1 MALTGSAAMWP
12 DLGSGGRLNLTRAPL
27 PPAPL
32 VPTEA
37 YWSDIRA
44 RFLVPPDLGFINAA
58 NLCPT
63 SIPVVETLEK
73 NTRALDANPSSATRT
88 VLQAGREESRRLIAG
103 MVHATPEEIVLTR
116 NTTEAN
122 NFVSSGLK
130 LGAGDEVVLF
140 GDNHPSNLDA
150 WRVKAKRF
158 GFTLVEV
165 PAMLPHPGTDFYVD
179 AFAKAITPRT
189 KVMSITHVTNTIG
202 DMLPVTELCGMARS
216 RGVLS
221 HVDGAQ
227 SFGII
232 ELDMTQIR
240 PDFYSGSAHKWI
252 CGPKEIGILF
262 IAAAA
267 QDRISP
273 SVVGLYPG
281 SVGISKTMEGFG
293 QRDEAALATLGAA
306 VRFQEEIGRPAIEK
320 RSRELAQRL
329 VTDLRKIDGVTLY
342 TNPDPT
348 RMAAILVFKPAN
360 LDPRKLVSTLYE
372 KDRIVVA
379 TSGRPGIRMSPHIY
393 NTMDEIDR
401 AVAAIKKYIV
411 GGLPA

>member
-1 MALTGSAAMWP
+1 
-12 DLGSGGRLNLTRAPL
+12 
-27 PPAPL
+27 
-32 VPTEA
+32 
-37 YWSDIRA
+37 
-44 RFLVPPDLGFINAA
+44 
-58 NLCPT
+58 
-63 SIPVVETLEK
+63 
-73 NTRALDANPSSATRT
+73 
-88 VLQAGREESRRLIAG
+88 
-103 MVHATPEEIVLTR
+103 
-116 NTTEAN
+116 
-122 NFVSSGLK
+122 
-130 LGAGDEVVLF
+130 
-140 GDNHPSNLDA
+140 
-150 WRVKAKRF
+150 
-158 GFTLVEV
+158 
-165 PAMLPHPGTDFYVD
+165 
-179 AFAKAITPRT
+179 
-189 KVMSITHVTNTIG
+189 
-202 DMLPVTELCGMARS
+202 MLPVTELCRMARS

-232 ELDMTQIR
+232 DMDMTQITS
-240 PDFYSGSAHKWI
+240 DFYSGSAHKWI
-252 CGPKEIGILF
+252 CGPKEIGVLF
-262 IAAAA
+262 VSAAV

-281 SVGISKTMEGFG
+281 AVGISKTMEGFG

-329 VTDLRKIDGVTLY
+329 VTELRKIDGVSLY

-393 NTMDEIDR
+393 NTMAEMDR
-401 AVAAIKKYIV
+401 AVAAMRKYIV